1 MYAIVQSGAIDVA
14 EIEERVVASHRG
26 AVVSFIGLVRDHHQG
41 RSVHALEYDA
51 YGPMAVKTLRDIV
64 AEAESR
70 WQVEAA
76 VVHRVGLHASF
87 RPPVPPVTG
96 DLDLQVIDAVSHE
109 DVFFSGRADVGW
121 NNPHAGDI
129 RTSNADRRWLFERLD
144 IYLGAGLPVFTLD
157 YALIPA
163 NIDEAYR
170 RSRARGYVPFVS
182 RTPLDRLP

>member
-76 VVHRVGLHASF
+76 VVHRVGLLQIGEAAVVIATASAHRSEAF
-87 RPPVPPVTG
+87 AAC
-96 DLDLQVIDAVSHE
+96 QYIIDALKARVPIWKREHYTE
-109 DVFFSGRADVGW
+109 GQPQWV
-121 NNPHAGDI
+121 
-129 RTSNADRRWLFERLD
+129 SNAESPQ
-144 IYLGAGLPVFTLD
+144 GVEP
-157 YALIPA
+157 
-163 NIDEAYR
+163 
-170 RSRARGYVPFVS
+170 
-182 RTPLDRLP
+182 